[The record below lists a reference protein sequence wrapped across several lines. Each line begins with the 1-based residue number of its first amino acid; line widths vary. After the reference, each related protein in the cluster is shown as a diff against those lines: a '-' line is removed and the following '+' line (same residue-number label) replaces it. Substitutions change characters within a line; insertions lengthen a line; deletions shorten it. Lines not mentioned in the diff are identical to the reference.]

1 MTELP
6 WGPIAAVVALVAG
19 IFAGEAR
26 GANAAVGV
34 LLVAAVL
41 LSGAVVV
48 RVRVARLVLLL
59 IAVGLVGS
67 ALMQRALHGLE
78 RSPLTVAIERE
89 HDATVTV
96 TLLDDPDAAR
106 FATRV
111 LARVDSRDGQDGGEH
126 RGAGGRRVLVRASG
140 DVAARLRILAAGDG
154 ATLRGWFGP
163 LDGFDTRW
171 RWKHA
176 VGAFHATALLRVT
189 HARAPIVRAA
199 NAVRDFVLRGTR
211 GFAPVDR
218 ALLAGFLLG
227 DTRGVPAS
235 LTDDFRAAG
244 LSHLTA
250 VSGENVAFVLALVA
264 PVLRR
269 LSLRGRL
276 VGALGVLVLFGTM
289 TRWEPSVLRA
299 VVMAVLALVAGHLGR
314 PVHGVR
320 VLALAAFVLLAADPF
335 LVHSVGF
342 VLSCAASLG
351 ITLLARPI
359 AARLRGPAWLREV
372 LAVTAAAQLAVA
384 PVIIPVFGSMPL
396 VALPA
401 NLVAVPLAAP
411 LTVWGLFAGVV
422 GGVTGGIAPV
432 VPRLLAVPTTALLH
446 GLVTV
451 AEVAASVPLAIDGRA
466 AWGIVA
472 AVAAGAAL
480 VRARHA
486 RRRAQRA
493 RAAPPESEASI

>member
-1 MTELP
+1 MTSPVSEPVSGVPGAVTAAP
-6 WGPIAAVVALVAG
+6 WGAAAALAALVAG
-19 IFAGEAR
+19 IFVGESR
-26 GANAAVGV
+26 GGDAAVGV
-34 LLVAAVL
+34 LALAAVIGVGAVVARSRPARAVL
-41 LSGAVVV
+41 L
-48 RVRVARLVLLL
+48 LL
-59 IAVGLVGS
+59 AVGLAGA
-67 ALMQRALHGLE
+67 ALMQRALHGIAV
-78 RSPLTVAIERE
+78 SPLTASVAHEE
-89 HDATVTV
+89 DATVAV
-96 TLLDDPDAAR
+96 TLLDDPDASR

-111 LARVDSRDGQDGGEH
+111 LVRVDRRDGHD
-126 RGAGGRRVLVRASG
+126 AGGRRVLLRASG
-140 DVAARLRILAAGDG
+140 DVAARVRILEAGDG

-163 LDGFDTRW
+163 LDEFDLRFRW
-171 RWKHA
+171 RHA
-176 VGAFHATALLRVT
+176 VGTFHSTALLRVT
-189 HARAPIVRAA
+189 HARAPLARTA
-199 NAVRDFVLRGTR
+199 NSVRDLVLGGPRGL
-211 GFAPVDR
+211 APVDR

-227 DTRGVPAS
+227 DTRGVPPE

-269 LSLRGRL
+269 CSLRGRL
-276 VGALGVLVLFGTM
+276 VGALVVLVLFGTM

-299 VVMAVLALVAGHLGR
+299 VVMAAIALVAGHLGR
-314 PVHGVR
+314 PQQGVR
-320 VLALAAFVLLAADPF
+320 VLVLAAFVLLAADPF

-372 LAVTAAAQLAVA
+372 LGVTVAAQLAVA

-422 GGVTGGIAPV
+422 GGVTGGWTPV
-432 VPRLLAVPTTALLH
+432 VPRLLAVPTAALLH

-451 AEVAASVPLAIDGRA
+451 ATLAASAPFAVDGRA

-472 AVAAGAAL
+472 LVAAIGAI
-480 VRARHA
+480 ARG
-486 RRRAQRA
+486 RRA
-493 RAAPPESEASI
+493 RAI

>member
-1 MTELP
+1 MTTFP
-6 WGPIAAVVALVAG
+6 WGPTVALVALIAG
-19 IFAGEAR
+19 ILAGEAR
-26 GANAAVGV
+26 GGSPAAGPLLLGAVLSV
-34 LLVAAVL
+34 AALVVRRRAASTALLLLV
-41 LSGAVVV
+41 
-48 RVRVARLVLLL
+48 VAL
-59 IAVGLVGS
+59 AGS
-67 ALMQRALHGLE
+67 AVMQRALHGIE
-78 RSPLTVAIERE
+78 HSPLTVAIDRDQ
-89 HDATVTV
+89 DAAVTV

-111 LARVDSRDGQDGGEH
+111 LARVDARDGRD
-126 RGAGGRRVLVRASG
+126 AGDRRVLVRASG

-154 ATLRGWFGP
+154 ATLRGWFGA

-176 VGAFHATALLRVT
+176 VGTFHATALLRVSP
-189 HARAPIVRAA
+189 ARGPIVRAA
-199 NAVRDFVLRGTR
+199 NAVRDFVLHGTR
-211 GFAPVDR
+211 GLAPVDR

-227 DTRGVPAS
+227 DTRGVPAT

-276 VGALGVLVLFGTM
+276 AGALGVLVLFGTM

-299 VVMAVLALVAGHLGR
+299 VVMAVIALVAGHLGR

-320 VLALAAFVLLAADPF
+320 VLALAAIVLLAADPF

-351 ITLLARPI
+351 ITVLARPVE
-359 AARLRGPAWLREV
+359 ARLRGPAWLREV

-401 NLVAVPLAAP
+401 NLVAVPLAGP
-411 LTVWGLFAGVV
+411 LTVWGLVAGLV
-422 GGVTGGIAPV
+422 GGITGGWAPT
-432 VPRLLAVPTTALLH
+432 PARLLAVPTTALLH

-451 AEVAASVPLAIDGRA
+451 AEVAASVPLAIDGRT
-466 AWGIVA
+466 AWGLVA
-472 AVAAGAAL
+472 LAASVTAC
-480 VRARHA
+480 ARW
-486 RRRAQRA
+486 RRA
-493 RAAPPESEASI
+493 RAI